1 MDSGRRTAGRRGRA
15 TGALAIV
22 AALAFTAGCGG
33 SSDAPADSPS
43 ARDASGKTAGS
54 EAAARSAPRWN
65 PSPASV
71 AALGDSI
78 TTGFDS
84 CKLLADC
91 PEVSWATGTDPAV
104 DSLARRLLSDPT
116 GRAFNHAVS
125 GAVVADLPGQAAKA
139 VADKP
144 ELVTI
149 LIGANDACADK
160 PAEMTSTASFRRDL
174 KRAVGTLRSELP
186 ETQLFVASIP
196 DLRRLWSE
204 GSKVEA
210 ARNVWQMGV
219 CQSMLQDPLS
229 KSPADEKRR
238 GAVAARVTEYN
249 TVLKEVCETDARCRH
264 DGGAVH
270 EYPFEVSELS
280 RWDYFHPSKRGQQ
293 ILARVAHRAI
303 TAPA

>member
-1 MDSGRRTAGRRGRA
+1 MGSSRRTAVQRGRA
-15 TGALAIV
+15 TGALVIA

-33 SSDAPADSPS
+33 SSDAPADQPGTRGES
-43 ARDASGKTAGS
+43 AETAGP
-54 EAAARSAPRWN
+54 EAEARSAPRWN
-65 PSPASV
+65 PSPGSV

-91 PEVSWATGTDPAV
+91 PEVSWSTGTDPTV

-139 VADKP
+139 VVDKP
-144 ELVTI
+144 ELVTV
-149 LIGANDACADK
+149 LIGANDACTDE
-160 PAEMTSTASFRRDL
+160 PATMTSTASFRRDL
-174 KRAVGTLRSELP
+174 TRAVGTLRSELP
-186 ETQLFVASIP
+186 DTQLFVASIP

-219 CQSMLQDPLS
+219 CQSMLRDPLS
-229 KSPADEKRR
+229 TGPADKKRR
-238 GAVAARVTEYN
+238 DAVAARVTEYN
-249 TVLKEVCETDARCRH
+249 TVLKEVCEADARCRH

-270 EYPFEVSELS
+270 AYPFGVSELS

-293 ILARVAHRAI
+293 ILARV
-303 TAPA
+303 